1 MKTKI
6 VFFLFLFS
14 IFSFQYPLSQK
25 EMEVDLKSK
34 ITQVQKYLKQN
45 NIPAWLLYDFRGLNQ
60 IAVDFIGLKG
70 LKTRRW
76 YYLIKAEGEPVALVH
91 KIEEQSFKHIPGKM
105 ISYVSWEELRENLKE
120 ILSGLNEVAME
131 YSFQDNI
138 PYISRVDAGTIEL
151 IRSFGVEVI
160 SSADLVQYFEARWNQ
175 EQYLSHKEAVAILLR
190 IKDESFRLIARRIR
204 EKKPI
209 NEFKVSQFV
218 KEQMNKAGMETDET
232 LICAVNE
239 NSGNPHYTPSQ
250 NDNKKI
256 RTGDFVLLD
265 IWGKMKKEKSVYADI
280 TWTGYVGDKV
290 PEKYDKIFEI
300 VKGAR
305 DEAVNYLRARWAK
318 GEEVKGWEVDKACRD
333 FIEKAGYGTNFTH
346 RTGHSLGTEDHG
358 NGVNIDDLETKDE
371 RKIIPGVGFSIEPG
385 IYLKDFGVRS
395 EINVYVKDKEIEVTT
410 LPMQEEIIPILK
422 Q

>member
-91 KIEEQSFKHIPGKM
+91 KIEEQSFKHIPGKK

>member
-1 MKTKI
+1 
-6 VFFLFLFS
+6 
-14 IFSFQYPLSQK
+14 
-25 EMEVDLKSK
+25 MEVDLKSK

>member
-1 MKTKI
+1 
-6 VFFLFLFS
+6 
-14 IFSFQYPLSQK
+14 
-25 EMEVDLKSK
+25 MEVDLKSK

-91 KIEEQSFKHIPGKM
+91 KIEEQSFKHIPGKK